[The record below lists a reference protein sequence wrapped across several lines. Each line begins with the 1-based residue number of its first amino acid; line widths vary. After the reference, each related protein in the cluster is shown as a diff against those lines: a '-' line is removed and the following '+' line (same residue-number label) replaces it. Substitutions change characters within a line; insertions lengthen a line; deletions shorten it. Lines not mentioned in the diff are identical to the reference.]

1 MELGPLSAIASQPGV
16 TDIAV
21 TCDGTVW
28 ADCGQGMQEVC
39 LLRRCFPS
47 AQSIREF
54 AARLCS
60 QLGRRLDD
68 ACPIADASTVDGL
81 RVHAV
86 IAPLVPQGAAISIRL
101 PDAVSP
107 DLESLARNGMF
118 PAEWLPLLAGL
129 VSRKASVLVTGGTGA
144 GKTTMLKA
152 MLMRCPP
159 NERIVTVEEVRELG
173 MIQHANHVSLVTRE
187 ANTEGAGG
195 IGLSELICA
204 TLRMRPDRV
213 VVGECRGGEVVDLL
227 RALNSGHRG
236 GMTTLHANQVE
247 AVPARLVSLGLLA
260 GLEPRA
266 TAALAEDAFDVVLH
280 VERIAGRRR
289 IAQVGR
295 LEAVEGRLHGRL
307 LAAWGWPYGP
317 CRPTLGWIHEPME
330 RMMRDACGWEYCA
343 AWLASMA
350 VWLWLNRNAEWAG
363 LRRLQRVLVRF
374 GLRSADDSGGA
385 DGDGTCNDESDGHGR
400 TVRND
405 GGNRDASPRMP
416 TIGAAACVA
425 ALRASVRSGATL
437 VQAFE
442 ELQGAPFAVPEL
454 TRFRIDMA
462 VRSRCSLQEQHKH
475 VNQLGVELH
484 AACTLSLQLGC
495 EMSRCLEAV
504 AASLKRRRLLDDLR
518 ANAFAMPQATVK
530 LLMAL
535 PLLTVMLGE
544 CMGAHPLRFLVED
557 VKGWMC
563 LWLRRCCYAV
573 GWYWI
578 RRLMRQEHVR

>member
-159 NERIVTVEEVRELG
+159 SERIVTVEEVRELG

-307 LAAWGWPYGP
+307 LAAW
-317 CRPTLGWIHEPME
+317 
-330 RMMRDACGWEYCA
+330 D
-343 AWLASMA
+343 
-350 VWLWLNRNAEWAG
+350 
-363 LRRLQRVLVRF
+363 
-374 GLRSADDSGGA
+374 
-385 DGDGTCNDESDGHGR
+385 GR
-400 TVRND
+400 TVRAGQRWD
-405 GGNRDASPRMP
+405 G
-416 TIGAAACVA
+416 
-425 ALRASVRSGATL
+425 
-437 VQAFE
+437 F
-442 ELQGAPFAVPEL
+442 
-454 TRFRIDMA
+454 
-462 VRSRCSLQEQHKH
+462 
-475 VNQLGVELH
+475 
-484 AACTLSLQLGC
+484 
-495 EMSRCLEAV
+495 MSRWSA
-504 AASLKRRRLLDDLR
+504 
-518 ANAFAMPQATVK
+518 
-530 LLMAL
+530 
-535 PLLTVMLGE
+535 
-544 CMGAHPLRFLVED
+544 
-557 VKGWMC
+557 
-563 LWLRRCCYAV
+563 
-573 GWYWI
+573 
-578 RRLMRQEHVR
+578 

>member
-307 LAAWGWPYGP
+307 LARLGWPYGP

-350 VWLWLNRNAEWAG
+350 VWLWLNRNAEWVG

-385 DGDGTCNDESDGHGR
+385 DGDGTCDDESDGHGR

-405 GGNRDASPRMP
+405 GENRDASPRMP

-475 VNQLGVELH
+475 VDQLGAELH

-563 LWLRRCCYAV
+563 LGFAGCCYAV

>member
-54 AARLCS
+54 AVRLCS

-107 DLESLARNGMF
+107 NLESLARNGMF

-129 VSRKASVLVTGGTGA
+129 VSRKASVLVTGGT
-144 GKTTMLKA
+144 
-152 MLMRCPP
+152 
-159 NERIVTVEEVRELG
+159 
-173 MIQHANHVSLVTRE
+173 
-187 ANTEGAGG
+187 GAGG

-307 LAAWGWPYGP
+307 LAAW
-317 CRPTLGWIHEPME
+317 
-330 RMMRDACGWEYCA
+330 D
-343 AWLASMA
+343 
-350 VWLWLNRNAEWAG
+350 
-363 LRRLQRVLVRF
+363 
-374 GLRSADDSGGA
+374 
-385 DGDGTCNDESDGHGR
+385 GR
-400 TVRND
+400 TVRAGQRWD
-405 GGNRDASPRMP
+405 G
-416 TIGAAACVA
+416 
-425 ALRASVRSGATL
+425 
-437 VQAFE
+437 F
-442 ELQGAPFAVPEL
+442 
-454 TRFRIDMA
+454 
-462 VRSRCSLQEQHKH
+462 
-475 VNQLGVELH
+475 
-484 AACTLSLQLGC
+484 
-495 EMSRCLEAV
+495 MSRWSA
-504 AASLKRRRLLDDLR
+504 
-518 ANAFAMPQATVK
+518 
-530 LLMAL
+530 
-535 PLLTVMLGE
+535 
-544 CMGAHPLRFLVED
+544 
-557 VKGWMC
+557 
-563 LWLRRCCYAV
+563 
-573 GWYWI
+573 
-578 RRLMRQEHVR
+578 

>member
-227 RALNSGHRG
+227 RA
-236 GMTTLHANQVE
+236 
-247 AVPARLVSLGLLA
+247 
-260 GLEPRA
+260 
-266 TAALAEDAFDVVLH
+266 F
-280 VERIAGRRR
+280 I
-289 IAQVGR
+289 
-295 LEAVEGRLHGRL
+295 
-307 LAAWGWPYGP
+307 
-317 CRPTLGWIHEPME
+317 C
-330 RMMRDACGWEYCA
+330 
-343 AWLASMA
+343 
-350 VWLWLNRNAEWAG
+350 
-363 LRRLQRVLVRF
+363 
-374 GLRSADDSGGA
+374 
-385 DGDGTCNDESDGHGR
+385 
-400 TVRND
+400 
-405 GGNRDASPRMP
+405 
-416 TIGAAACVA
+416 TI
-425 ALRASVRSGATL
+425 
-437 VQAFE
+437 
-442 ELQGAPFAVPEL
+442 
-454 TRFRIDMA
+454 
-462 VRSRCSLQEQHKH
+462 
-475 VNQLGVELH
+475 
-484 AACTLSLQLGC
+484 
-495 EMSRCLEAV
+495 
-504 AASLKRRRLLDDLR
+504 
-518 ANAFAMPQATVK
+518 
-530 LLMAL
+530 
-535 PLLTVMLGE
+535 
-544 CMGAHPLRFLVED
+544 
-557 VKGWMC
+557 
-563 LWLRRCCYAV
+563 
-573 GWYWI
+573 
-578 RRLMRQEHVR
+578 